1 MGIYTTEIDDGFSEY
16 DNKSIE
22 ETEKKYK
29 LITIDELIEE
39 KLEEVIA
46 DLNELARKTFNAGRV
61 YFEYSIPKVMWDKKE
76 VMDIIANCMD
86 ESGWTFDKID
96 NWTQDEAQKKII
108 RFRFYQEPEITFL
121 EKIRSN
127 QNKQGKIK

>member
-1 MGIYTTEIDDGFSEY
+1 MVYVTEIDDGFSEY
-16 DNKSIE
+16 DNKNIE

-46 DLNELARKTFNAGRV
+46 DLNELARKTFNEGRV
-61 YFEYSIPKVMWDKKE
+61 YFEYSIPQVMWDKKE